1 MARQVVS
8 SRVISWPLL
17 RRTITDNSNE
27 LGHLWPLLSFAILTA
42 VSVRNEEA
50 GGSSPLPST
59 KIPCKTG
66 FFEDWIGAGAVRFK
80 IVLSAEAIV
89 SVARTSSG

>member
-1 MARQVVS
+1 MS

-17 RRTITDNSNE
+17 RRTSTDNSNE
-27 LGHLWPLLSFAILTA
+27 LGQLWPLLSFAVLTA

-59 KIPCKTG
+59 ILLNNLDRFRKLQELPAIPSLNR
-66 FFEDWIGAGAVRFK
+66 A
-80 IVLSAEAIV
+80 S
-89 SVARTSSG
+89 